1 MTTSR
6 IYYTLIML
14 VLAALSSGCTAGIQG
29 KVDTQEEAIREMRDS
44 ITTLRKSQA
53 DLTSEI
59 DEIKQGLQTMQ
70 GTIEHNSMKT
80 ERALATLKQREEQ
93 PGALTNQVQPA
104 GPPGTPATP
113 VPAGGA
119 PGAGTEGVAAP
130 APYPP
135 PLPGQTPQPPP
146 QPTAEWT
153 YAEAYN
159 TFKAG
164 RYEAAREQ
172 FKKFLQL
179 YKTSDLADNAQ
190 FWIGESYFKE
200 KKHEEAIIAFEELI
214 KNYPKGNKVA
224 EAYYKQ
230 ALSFIAINDPAAAK
244 ARLEMLLNEYPSGDF
259 AGAAKQKLQELQ
271 QQVPAEE
278 QQ

>member
-14 VLAALSSGCTAGIQG
+14 VLAVLNSGCAVDLQR
-29 KVDTQEEAIREMRDS
+29 KVDTQDEAIREMRDS

-53 DLTSEI
+53 DLASEI

-80 ERALATLKQREEQ
+80 ERALAALKQREEQ
-93 PGALTNQVQPA
+93 PGVLTNQVQPA
-104 GPPGTPATP
+104 GPPG
-113 VPAGGA
+113 
-119 PGAGTEGVAAP
+119 AGTEGAAAP

-159 TFKAG
+159 TFNAG
-164 RYEAAREQ
+164 RYEAARDQ

-190 FWIGESYFKE
+190 FWIGESYFRE

-230 ALSFIAINDPAAAK
+230 ALSFIAINDSAAAK

-271 QQVPAEE
+271 KQVPAEE